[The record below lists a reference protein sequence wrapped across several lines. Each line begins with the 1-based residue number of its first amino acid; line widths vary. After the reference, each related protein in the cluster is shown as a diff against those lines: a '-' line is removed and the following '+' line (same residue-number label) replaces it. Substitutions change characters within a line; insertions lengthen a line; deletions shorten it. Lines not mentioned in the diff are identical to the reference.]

1 MRRVLYLPSDFLQ
14 NNVLSGSIPNEIA
27 KLSLLST
34 LSLGYN
40 NITGT

>member
-1 MRRVLYLPSDFLQ
+1 MYVLLAPTFDSLQ